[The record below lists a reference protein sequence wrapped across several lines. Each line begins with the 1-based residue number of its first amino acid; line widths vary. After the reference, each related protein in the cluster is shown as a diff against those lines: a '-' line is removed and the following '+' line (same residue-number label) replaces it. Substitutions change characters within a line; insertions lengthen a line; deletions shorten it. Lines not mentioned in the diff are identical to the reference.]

1 MSWGSRGSSQF
12 AVGNSGFLSICDSYF
27 GEPLELHKGSQASF
41 RVSRG
46 ILGLFL
52 RRCRGKWPHL
62 MLRPKIQGSSHVV
75 TGISG
80 LLSSFNIGVRPS
92 LILRHGTLLS
102 TRVVKWGSN
111 LILSFE
117 KEYGIAL
124 EALQGKRDASGI
136 DRESCG
142 VSRVAGETL
151 GSSQVGTGEGNGT
164 PLQYSCL
171 ENPMDGGA

>member
-1 MSWGSRGSSQF
+1 
-12 AVGNSGFLSICDSYF
+12 
-27 GEPLELHKGSQASF
+27 
-41 RVSRG
+41 
-46 ILGLFL
+46 
-52 RRCRGKWPHL
+52 
-62 MLRPKIQGSSHVV
+62 MLRPKIQGSSHGV

-80 LLSSFNIGVRPS
+80 LLLSFNIGVTPS

-111 LILSFE
+111 FILSFE

-124 EALQGKRDASGI
+124 EVLQGKRDASGI